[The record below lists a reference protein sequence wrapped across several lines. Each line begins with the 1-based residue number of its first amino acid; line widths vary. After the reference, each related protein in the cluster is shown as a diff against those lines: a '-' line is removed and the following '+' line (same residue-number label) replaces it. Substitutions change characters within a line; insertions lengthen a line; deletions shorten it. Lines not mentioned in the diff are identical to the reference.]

1 MKKERKFKALF
12 ATIKSCFL
20 WISSQKTT
28 TKSPRCR
35 WTWTLDEGGGSVEW
49 ALAPY
54 SMIKHLDRVS
64 FDSRRYIFVCPRL
77 GSLCTLPIVPKPCWC
92 VSHSPLPKKKYKFTT
107 IFNRLDIITACKLI
121 TVNSNQLWKSCI
133 RFTQKLWKYIPVYV
147 RKWNKQ
153 YQKLSYHIIK
163 INLFYLISQQDS
175 LNNSTSLH
183 INVYLLAP
191 LIWIG
196 LGLWPLS
203 WVLLEERLL
212 GERE

>member
-107 IFNRLDIITACKLI
+107 ILNRLDIITACKLI
-121 TVNSNQLWKSCI
+121 TVKFQSAVKILHQIYKSYES
-133 RFTQKLWKYIPVYV
+133 TNMHVYEI
-147 RKWNKQ
+147 NNTNN
-153 YQKLSYHIIK
+153 YHIIK
-163 INLFYLISQQDS
+163 INLFYLISHQDSPS

>member
-1 MKKERKFKALF
+1 MDTSRTHLDICWICKCFHTHKYMYICIQQIIPFFILNNSIYPPTHTDKHWIRSPKFIIPCSKISMKKERKFKALF

-92 VSHSPLPKKKYKFTT
+92 VSHSPLPKKNT
-107 IFNRLDIITACKLI
+107 
-121 TVNSNQLWKSCI
+121 
-133 RFTQKLWKYIPVYV
+133 
-147 RKWNKQ
+147 
-153 YQKLSYHIIK
+153 
-163 INLFYLISQQDS
+163 NLQPYSIDSISLQHA
-175 LNNSTSLH
+175 N
-183 INVYLLAP
+183 
-191 LIWIG
+191 
-196 LGLWPLS
+196 
-203 WVLLEERLL
+203 
-212 GERE
+212 